1 MNELNLYLGLG
12 FSGLVRA
19 EVVFVVAAGLT
30 LIFGVVKIINFA
42 HGSFYMVG
50 AFIAY
55 SVVRIM
61 PASDGAFW
69 VTLVVAAAVIAAV
82 GILTEVLLLRP
93 IYARPH
99 LFQILLTYGLT
110 LVIADLVRII
120 WGTAFKTI
128 SPPLLL
134 SGSLTLMGRSYST
147 FYLFVI
153 GLGITVLIGM
163 WLMLEKTRFG
173 LFVRAASLDSEM
185 LGTLGINVPLLL
197 TAVFAVGSALAGFAG
212 AVIAPSV
219 SIDPGMEA
227 SMLTEAFLV
236 IVIGGMGSIWGAFL
250 ASIIIGEVFAFGT
263 LPLPQ
268 FAIIFP
274 YIIGAIVLI
283 VRPQGLFGRAYH

>member
-268 FAIIFP
+268 FAILFP

>member
-1 MNELNLYLGLG
+1 MDELNLFLGLG

-93 IYARPH
+93 IYARAH

-128 SPPLLL
+128 SPPLLF
-134 SGSLTLMGRSYST
+134 SGSLMLMGRSYST

-153 GLGITVLIGM
+153 GLGITVLISM
-163 WLMLEKTRFG
+163 WLMLDKTRFG
-173 LFVRAASLDSEM
+173 LLVRAASLDSEM
-185 LGTLGINVPLLL
+185 LSTLGINVPLIL
-197 TAVFAVGSALAGFAG
+197 TAVFALGSALAGFAG

-219 SIDPGMEA
+219 SIDPGMDVT
-227 SMLTEAFLV
+227 MLTEAFLV

-250 ASIIIGEVFAFGT
+250 ASIIIGQVFAFGT
-263 LPLPQ
+263 LLLPQ
-268 FAIIFP
+268 FAVIFP
-274 YIIGAIVLI
+274 YMIGACVLI
-283 VRPQGLFGRAYH
+283 ARPQGLFGRAYH

>member
-1 MNELNLYLGLG
+1 MNELNLFLGLG

-69 VTLVVAAAVIAAV
+69 VTLVVAAAVIAAI
-82 GILTEVLLLRP
+82 GIITEVLLLRP
-93 IYARPH
+93 IYARAH

-153 GLGITVLIGM
+153 GLGIAVLIGM

-197 TAVFAVGSALAGFAG
+197 TAVFTVGSALAGFAG

-219 SIDPGMEA
+219 SIDPGMDA

-274 YIIGAIVLI
+274 YMIGAIVLI

>member
-1 MNELNLYLGLG
+1 MNELNLFLGLA

-42 HGSFYMVG
+42 HGSFYMMG

-93 IYARPH
+93 IYARAH

-219 SIDPGMEA
+219 SIDPGMDA

-274 YIIGAIVLI
+274 YMIGAIVLI

>member
-93 IYARPH
+93 IYARAH